1 MSKNDPQIAII
12 GDGKM
17 GRTIAQMVQERGWT
31 VCAMLDSSHNQEG
44 RGITRRALGGADVA
58 IEFTRPDAA
67 VANVSACL
75 DAQVPVVVG
84 TTGWYDSLPELTEKA
99 NAVGSPLLWA
109 PNFAVGVNL
118 FVELTRRAGEIMGLA
133 PEFETMLV
141 ETHHSAKKDAP
152 SGTALAIVNAMED
165 GLKKRIPVTSVRTGS
180 VPGTH
185 EVIFDSTYE
194 QMTLRHEARD
204 RRVFA
209 DGALRAA
216 QWLIGKRGVFTMR
229 DVLGFG
235 QTGDTSADGG
245 QRRGK
250 G

>member
-1 MSKNDPQIAII
+1 MNVPQIAVI

-17 GRTIAQMVQERGWT
+17 GRAVAQLAQDRGWT
-31 VCAMLDSSHNQEG
+31 ICAMLDSERNKSG
-44 RGITRRALGGADVA
+44 KGITRRALGDPDVA
-58 IEFTRPDAA
+58 IEFTEPDAA
-67 VANVSACL
+67 VMNILACL
-75 DAQVPVVVG
+75 AAKVPVVVG
-84 TTGWYDSLPELTEKA
+84 TTGWYDSLPMITDEA
-99 NAVGSPLLWA
+99 NAAGSAVLWA

-118 FVELTRRAGEIMGLA
+118 FVELTRRAGEIMSSA
-133 PEFETMLV
+133 PEFSAALV

-152 SGTALAIVNAMED
+152 SGTALAIVKAMEK
-165 GLKKRIPVTSVRTGS
+165 GLKREVPVTSVRTGS

-216 QWLIGKRGVFTMR
+216 QWLIGKQGVFTMR
-229 DVLGFG
+229 DVLGFTKAG
-235 QTGDTSADGG
+235 EGG
-245 QRRGK
+245 VRLVSG
-250 G
+250 